1 MSIFVGN
8 LPFRAEQEDVIELFS
23 PFGEVAN
30 CSLPLERDTGRKRG
44 FAFVEMAD
52 EAVEASAIESLQGAE
67 LMGRPLRINKAEPRG
82 SAPRR
87 SGGGYGGGGQGGGYG
102 GGGYGG
108 GGQGGGYGGG
118 GQGGGYGG
126 GGYGGGGQGGGYGG
140 GGQGGGY
147 GGGGQGGG
155 YGGGGYGGGGQGGGY
170 GGGGYDG
177 GGQGDQSAQDRPSG
191 AKGWEDRSHGNAS
204 QDANGFDQGRSR
216 RRRGTSPE
224 GGDDSTA
231 DYGGAES

>member
-1 MSIFVGN
+1 MAIHSLLVTFYFQSNFQVSIFVGN

-87 SGGGYGGGGQGGGYG
+87 G
-102 GGGYGG
+102 GGGYGRP
-108 GGQGGGYGGG
+108 QR
-118 GQGGGYGG
+118 QM
-126 GGYGGGGQGGGYGG
+126 
-140 GGQGGGY
+140 
-147 GGGGQGGG
+147 
-155 YGGGGYGGGGQGGGY
+155 
-170 GGGGYDG
+170 YDVTCDG
-177 GGQGDQSAQDRPSG
+177 CGVQTQVPFQPNGERPVYCR
-191 AKGWEDRSHGNAS
+191 DC
-204 QDANGFDQGRSR
+204 F
-216 RRRGTSPE
+216 RG
-224 GGDDSTA
+224 
-231 DYGGAES
+231 